1 MKRRSV
7 LLSGV
12 ALSGTALANDSIF
25 FSPLKYLGA
34 EQQRSIDASRSL
46 LDNLIPPSLP
56 QYDNLAGK
64 LARRAVLTS
73 KKLVYVWT
81 ENFANVKGVPMA
93 RSVPL
98 GELPNVDWLLKTAGV
113 IVELIVN
120 FVASLPASTAAQFE
134 RIAAGLSGDLE
145 AARQVHEALLEEA
158 KNDPAAVRQPAA
170 ALHGVADAG
179 DRLADAGR
187 PAGRRYSQERQQP
200 GYPGGQGD
208 GLNRFRAVFGTLRLP
223 EVADSFRDDEAF
235 AYWRVA
241 GPNPLLIRRVDALPA
256 NFPLGEE
263 QFRRVMGADDSLLE
277 AAASRRLYLLDYAE
291 LGKLAPSGAVDKLL
305 TGTGFAYAPI
315 ALFALGKDRA
325 RLLPVAI
332 QCGQDPA
339 THPMFVRPAESE
351 SDLYWGW
358 QMAKTVVQ
366 VAEENYHEMFVHLA
380 QTHLVSEAFCLATQR
395 TLAPSHPLHVLL
407 APHFEGTLFINEG
420 AARILLPSAG
430 FIDVMFAA
438 PIQDTQATAGGN
450 RLGFDFYRGMLPES
464 LKARNVDDPLA
475 LPDYPYRDDGLLVW
489 NAIRQWAVR
498 LRGGVLR
505 QRRRRHR

>member
-120 FVASLPASTAAQFE
+120 FVASLPASAAAQFE

-158 KNDPAAVRQPAA
+158 KNDPAAAGSLLLRFTELQTRVI
-170 ALHGVADAG
+170 ALLTRVGLLVDDILKSASN
-179 DRLADAGR
+179 LVT
-187 PAGRRYSQERQQP
+187 Q
-200 GYPGGQGD
+200 GGQGD

-235 AYWRVA
+235 AYWRL
-241 GPNPLLIRRVDALPA
+241 GDPNVPMRRSPCSPLARIGRGYCRWPSSVVRTPLPIRCSCVPPSRRVICTGVGRWP
-256 NFPLGEE
+256 
-263 QFRRVMGADDSLLE
+263 RRW
-277 AAASRRLYLLDYAE
+277 SRSPRRTTTRCSSTW
-291 LGKLAPSGAVDKLL
+291 P
-305 TGTGFAYAPI
+305 
-315 ALFALGKDRA
+315 
-325 RLLPVAI
+325 
-332 QCGQDPA
+332 
-339 THPMFVRPAESE
+339 RPT
-351 SDLYWGW
+351 W
-358 QMAKTVVQ
+358 
-366 VAEENYHEMFVHLA
+366 
-380 QTHLVSEAFCLATQR
+380 
-395 TLAPSHPLHVLL
+395 
-407 APHFEGTLFINEG
+407 
-420 AARILLPSAG
+420 
-430 FIDVMFAA
+430 
-438 PIQDTQATAGGN
+438 
-450 RLGFDFYRGMLPES
+450 
-464 LKARNVDDPLA
+464 
-475 LPDYPYRDDGLLVW
+475 
-489 NAIRQWAVR
+489 
-498 LRGGVLR
+498 
-505 QRRRRHR
+505 

>member
-120 FVASLPASTAAQFE
+120 FVASLPASAAAQFE

-158 KNDPAAVRQPAA
+158 KNEPAA
-170 ALHGVADAG
+170 AGSLLLRFTELQTRVIALLTRVGLLVDDILKSASN
-179 DRLADAGR
+179 LVT
-187 PAGRRYSQERQQP
+187 Q
-200 GYPGGQGD
+200 GGQGD

-277 AAASRRLYLLDYAE
+277 AAACICWTTPSWASWRRRERWTNCSPGRASPMRRSPCSPLARIGRGYCRWPSSAVRTPLPIRCSCVPPSRR
-291 LGKLAPSGAVDKLL
+291 VIC
-305 TGTGFAYAPI
+305 TGVGRWPRRWSRSPRRTTTRCSSTWP
-315 ALFALGKDRA
+315 
-325 RLLPVAI
+325 
-332 QCGQDPA
+332 
-339 THPMFVRPAESE
+339 RPT
-351 SDLYWGW
+351 W
-358 QMAKTVVQ
+358 
-366 VAEENYHEMFVHLA
+366 
-380 QTHLVSEAFCLATQR
+380 
-395 TLAPSHPLHVLL
+395 
-407 APHFEGTLFINEG
+407 
-420 AARILLPSAG
+420 
-430 FIDVMFAA
+430 
-438 PIQDTQATAGGN
+438 
-450 RLGFDFYRGMLPES
+450 
-464 LKARNVDDPLA
+464 
-475 LPDYPYRDDGLLVW
+475 
-489 NAIRQWAVR
+489 
-498 LRGGVLR
+498 
-505 QRRRRHR
+505 

>member
-120 FVASLPASTAAQFE
+120 FVASLPASAAAQFE
-134 RIAAGLSGDLE
+134 RIATGLSGDLE

-158 KNDPAAVRQPAA
+158 KNDPAAAGSLLLRFTELQTRVI
-170 ALHGVADAG
+170 ALLTRVGLLVDDILKSASN
-179 DRLADAGR
+179 LVT
-187 PAGRRYSQERQQP
+187 Q
-200 GYPGGQGD
+200 GGQGD

-241 GPNPLLIRRVDALPA
+241 GPNPLLIRRVDAPGDGRRRQLAGGRRQPPPVSAGLRRAGQAGAVGSGGQTAHRDGLRLCA
-256 NFPLGEE
+256 NRPVRPWQGSGEAIAGGHPV
-263 QFRRVMGADDSLLE
+263 RTGPRYPSDVR
-277 AAASRRLYLLDYAE
+277 ASRRVGE
-291 LGKLAPSGAVDKLL
+291 
-305 TGTGFAYAPI
+305 
-315 ALFALGKDRA
+315 
-325 RLLPVAI
+325 
-332 QCGQDPA
+332 
-339 THPMFVRPAESE
+339 
-351 SDLYWGW
+351 
-358 QMAKTVVQ
+358 
-366 VAEENYHEMFVHLA
+366 
-380 QTHLVSEAFCLATQR
+380 
-395 TLAPSHPLHVLL
+395 
-407 APHFEGTLFINEG
+407 
-420 AARILLPSAG
+420 
-430 FIDVMFAA
+430 
-438 PIQDTQATAGGN
+438 
-450 RLGFDFYRGMLPES
+450 
-464 LKARNVDDPLA
+464 
-475 LPDYPYRDDGLLVW
+475 
-489 NAIRQWAVR
+489 
-498 LRGGVLR
+498 
-505 QRRRRHR
+505 

>member
-120 FVASLPASTAAQFE
+120 FVASLPASAAAQFE

-158 KNDPAAVRQPAA
+158 KNDPAAAGSLLLRFTELQTRVI
-170 ALHGVADAG
+170 ALLTRVGLLVDDILKSASN
-179 DRLADAGR
+179 LVT
-187 PAGRRYSQERQQP
+187 Q
-200 GYPGGQGD
+200 GGQGD
-208 GLNRFRAVFGTLRLP
+208 GLNRFRAAFGTLRLP

-291 LGKLAPSGAVDKLL
+291 LASWRRRERWTNCSPGRASPMRRSPCSPLARIGRGCCRWPS
-305 TGTGFAYAPI
+305 
-315 ALFALGKDRA
+315 
-325 RLLPVAI
+325 
-332 QCGQDPA
+332 
-339 THPMFVRPAESE
+339 S
-351 SDLYWGW
+351 
-358 QMAKTVVQ
+358 
-366 VAEENYHEMFVHLA
+366 
-380 QTHLVSEAFCLATQR
+380 
-395 TLAPSHPLHVLL
+395 
-407 APHFEGTLFINEG
+407 
-420 AARILLPSAG
+420 AARTPLP
-430 FIDVMFAA
+430 
-438 PIQDTQATAGGN
+438 
-450 RLGFDFYRGMLPES
+450 
-464 LKARNVDDPLA
+464 
-475 LPDYPYRDDGLLVW
+475 
-489 NAIRQWAVR
+489 IRCSCVPR
-498 LRGGVLR
+498 SRRVICTGVGR
-505 QRRRRHR
+505 WPRRWSRSPRRTTTRCSSTWPRPTW